1 MLAVAVL
8 AGAVV
13 GRACVHRLNQTVFE
27 RLVLLFTLLSSVN
40 LLR

>member
-1 MLAVAVL
+1 MALGLIDPQPLVRDAMLAVAVL

-13 GRACVHRLNQTVFE
+13 GRACV
-27 RLVLLFTLLSSVN
+27 N